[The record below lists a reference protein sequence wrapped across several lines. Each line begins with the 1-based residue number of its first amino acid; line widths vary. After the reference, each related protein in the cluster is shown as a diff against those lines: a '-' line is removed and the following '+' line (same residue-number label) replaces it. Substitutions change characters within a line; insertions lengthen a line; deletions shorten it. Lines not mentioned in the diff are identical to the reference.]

1 MKKTIICS
9 ALAFLGIQANAQVE
23 DVSVTLSP
31 TASYNWFDN
40 NSAIK
45 DGLMIGGRVGF
56 GFGEYF
62 ELRALYEKSVDLKSE
77 IDKLDI
83 KGKDWEEFTKKFQS
97 RNVDVERIG
106 GEMKANI
113 PTGGALAPYVTLG
126 SGVQKLKHDGLKDE
140 QIYLS
145 LGLGTKVN
153 LSDRVVLNLEGK
165 NTAYNLNK
173 ANVLY
178 QEAGKS
184 ELEKAL
190 GDSKDD
196 RMYNWSVLAGLQ
208 FYLGGREPG
217 TLTELDR
224 AYLRKFSGGLSG
236 FKFVVE
242 PGVAQI
248 KFNDDLNLRD
258 TYLVGGTAGFDF
270 NQFIGL
276 RGFYYQATQNEEFK
290 KFDDLA
296 MYGADIVARLNVA
309 RGLTPYLTLGGGYL
323 NAYSSYEGE
332 KPSLVDPSS
341 YFVKGGLGLNVPLGQ
356 YLDVFGAANLLYT
369 TNIKDANNLKNIQAP
384 SELKQSQMYNVGLR
398 IKLGATANEDAVL
411 ERKLRSDNKVYQDRI
426 DELEA
431 ELRKAYDE
439 NDSDKAVRVIK
450 EKQQIEKGYK
460 NSGKVVLTPQELQE
474 LVENTID
481 EVNEEYSN
489 QKAKQ
494 NQQDVNQ
501 RIDRLERLLLEVN
514 RKDYNNYQGGNL
526 QNSATQ
532 EILNELRQL
541 NNKVDQNSNRI
552 ASLAGVADDNTV
564 VVVPAQNAQPVQQQA
579 QPVQAAP
586 AATNTPAVVTNEEGE
601 TGVVK
606 SMFVNEGISVDAGV
620 IFGGGTSGEIGI
632 RGHYGFTNSNWEF
645 QPSLYVG
652 VAGDGAF
659 GANAN
664 AIYKFNIDRGFI
676 VQPYLGAGLGYN
688 KLDDDSSFGAN
699 LVVGTSFNVLNGK
712 LYVDYT
718 ALNLADF
725 NKISVGYKFGL

>member
-31 TASYNWFDN
+31 IASYNWFDN

-62 ELRALYEKSVDLKSE
+62 ELRGLYEKTVDVKSE

-83 KGKDWEEFTKKFQS
+83 SGADWDKFKAKFTA
-97 RNVDVERIG
+97 RDVEVERIG

-113 PTGGALAPYVTLG
+113 PTSGSLAPYVTLG
-126 SGVQKLKHDGLKDE
+126 SGVQKLKHDDVKDE

-145 LGLGTKVN
+145 LGLGTKIN

-173 ANVLY
+173 ANVLF
-178 QEAGKS
+178 QSADAS
-184 ELEKAL
+184 EFEKL
-190 GDSKDD
+190 IKDSKDE
-196 RMYNWSVLAGLQ
+196 RMYNWAVLAGLQ

-217 TLTELDR
+217 SLTELDR

-270 NQFIGL
+270 NQFVGL
-276 RGFYYQATQNEEFK
+276 RGFYYQATQDEEFK

-309 RGLTPYLTLGGGYL
+309 RGLTPYITLGGGYL
-323 NAYSSYEGE
+323 NAYSTYEGRDAARDIE
-332 KPSLVDPSS
+332 DPSS

-356 YLDVFGAANLLYT
+356 HLDIFGAANLLYT
-369 TNIKDANNLKNIQAP
+369 TATKPQNIQKP

-398 IKLGATANEDAVL
+398 FKLGAPAKEDQVL
-411 ERKLRSDNKVYQDRI
+411 ERKLGAESQVYKDRI
-426 DELEA
+426 AELEA
-431 ELRKAYDE
+431 ELQKAYKD

-450 EKQQIEKGYK
+450 EKQKIEKGYK
-460 NSGKVVLTPQELQE
+460 NTNKVVLTPQELE
-474 LVENTID
+474 DLVEKTID
-481 EVNEEYSN
+481 QVNEKYASPKAKKN
-489 QKAKQ
+489 FGNKAQKADELKK
-494 NQQDVNQ
+494 
-501 RIDRLERLLLEVN
+501 LLLEVN
-514 RKDYNNYQGGNL
+514 RSDYKNYQTSQGVNL

-532 EILNELRQL
+532 EILNELREL
-541 NNKVDQNSNRI
+541 SSKVDRNTNEISK
-552 ASLAGVADDNTV
+552 LAGVASADNTV
-564 VVVPAQNAQPVQQQA
+564 VVPATNT
-579 QPVQAAP
+579 AAP
-586 AATNTPAVVTNEEGE
+586 AVEQGATTPVPAVVNEDGE

-606 SMFVNEGISVDAGV
+606 SLFVNNGISIDAGA
-620 IFGGGTSGEIGI
+620 IFGGGTTGEVGI
-632 RGHYGFTNSNWEF
+632 RGHYGFTNTNWEF

>member
-1 MKKTIICS
+1 M
-9 ALAFLGIQANAQVE
+9 AFLGIQANAQVE

-31 TASYNWFDN
+31 IASYNWFDN

-62 ELRALYEKSVDLKSE
+62 ELRALYEKSVDVKSQ
-77 IDKLDI
+77 IDELDI
-83 KGKDWEEFTKKFQS
+83 QGKDWDKFKEKFEA
-97 RNVDVERIG
+97 RDVDVERIG

-113 PTGGALAPYVTLG
+113 PTGGSLAPYVTLG

-145 LGLGTKVN
+145 LGLGTKIN

-173 ANVLY
+173 TNVLFRP
-178 QEAGKS
+178 ADAS
-184 ELEKAL
+184 EFESLIK
-190 GDSKDD
+190 DSKDD

-236 FKFVVE
+236 FKFVIE

-248 KFNDDLNLRD
+248 KFNDDLNFKD

-270 NQFIGL
+270 NQFVGL
-276 RGFYYQATQNEEFK
+276 RGFYYQATKNEEFK
-290 KFDDLA
+290 QFDDLA

-309 RGLTPYLTLGGGYL
+309 RGLTPYITLGGGYL

-332 KPSLVDPSS
+332 RPSLVDPSS
-341 YFVKGGLGLNVPLGQ
+341 YFVKGGLGLNVPIGT

-369 TNIKDANNLKNIQAP
+369 TNVNDAEDLKEIQRP

-398 IKLGATANEDAVL
+398 FKLGAPANEDAVL
-411 ERKLRSDNKVYQDRI
+411 ERKLNSDKQVYKDRI
-426 DELEA
+426 SELEA
-431 ELRKAYDE
+431 ELQRAYKE

-450 EKQQIEKGYK
+450 EKQELEKGYQ
-460 NSGKVVLTPQELQE
+460 NGDRVVLTPKELEE
-474 LVENTID
+474 LVSKTID
-481 EVNEEYSN
+481 EVNEEYTN
-489 QKAKQ
+489 QKSRKESG
-494 NQQDVNQ
+494 DVNQ

-514 RKDYNNYQGGNL
+514 RNDYNNYQGGNL
-526 QNSATQ
+526 QNNATQ
-532 EILNELRQL
+532 EILNELRDL
-541 NNKVDQNSNRI
+541 NSKVDRNSDKI
-552 ASLAGVADDNTV
+552 SMLAGTGTDDNTV
-564 VVVPAQNAQPVQQQA
+564 VVAPSQPATVAPAGQA
-579 QPVQAAP
+579 QVVQGQ
-586 AATNTPAVVTNEEGE
+586 TTPSVVITEEGE

-606 SMFVNEGISVDAGV
+606 SMFVNEGISIDVAP
-620 IFGGGTSGEIGI
+620 IFGSGTSAAIGI
-632 RGHYGFTNSNWEF
+632 RGHYGFTNSNWEI
-645 QPSLYVG
+645 QPNLYVG
-652 VAGDGAF
+652 VVGKGSF

-664 AIYKFNIDRGFI
+664 AIYKFNIDKGFI

-688 KLDDDSSFGAN
+688 KLDDKSKFGAN
-699 LVVGTSFNVLNGK
+699 LVVGTSFNVLDGK

-725 NKISVGYKFGL
+725 NKVSIGYKFGL

>member
-276 RGFYYQATQNEEFK
+276 RGFYYNPQNE
-290 KFDDLA
+290 
-296 MYGADIVARLNVA
+296 MY
-309 RGLTPYLTLGGGYL
+309 T
-323 NAYSSYEGE
+323 
-332 KPSLVDPSS
+332 
-341 YFVKGGLGLNVPLGQ
+341 
-356 YLDVFGAANLLYT
+356 
-369 TNIKDANNLKNIQAP
+369 NLKR
-384 SELKQSQMYNVGLR
+384 NVHF
-398 IKLGATANEDAVL
+398 
-411 ERKLRSDNKVYQDRI
+411 
-426 DELEA
+426 
-431 ELRKAYDE
+431 
-439 NDSDKAVRVIK
+439 
-450 EKQQIEKGYK
+450 
-460 NSGKVVLTPQELQE
+460 
-474 LVENTID
+474 LVGCRH
-481 EVNEEYSN
+481 S
-489 QKAKQ
+489 K
-494 NQQDVNQ
+494 
-501 RIDRLERLLLEVN
+501 
-514 RKDYNNYQGGNL
+514 
-526 QNSATQ
+526 
-532 EILNELRQL
+532 
-541 NNKVDQNSNRI
+541 
-552 ASLAGVADDNTV
+552 
-564 VVVPAQNAQPVQQQA
+564 
-579 QPVQAAP
+579 
-586 AATNTPAVVTNEEGE
+586 
-601 TGVVK
+601 
-606 SMFVNEGISVDAGV
+606 
-620 IFGGGTSGEIGI
+620 
-632 RGHYGFTNSNWEF
+632 
-645 QPSLYVG
+645 
-652 VAGDGAF
+652 
-659 GANAN
+659 
-664 AIYKFNIDRGFI
+664 
-676 VQPYLGAGLGYN
+676 
-688 KLDDDSSFGAN
+688 
-699 LVVGTSFNVLNGK
+699 
-712 LYVDYT
+712 
-718 ALNLADF
+718 
-725 NKISVGYKFGL
+725 

>member
-31 TASYNWFDN
+31 IASYNWFDN

-62 ELRALYEKSVDLKSE
+62 ELRALYEKSVDVKSQ
-77 IDKLDI
+77 IDELDI
-83 KGKDWEEFTKKFQS
+83 QGKDWDKFKEKFEA
-97 RNVDVERIG
+97 RDVDVERIG

-113 PTGGALAPYVTLG
+113 PTGGSLAPYVTLG

-145 LGLGTKVN
+145 LGLGTKIN

-173 ANVLY
+173 TNVLFRP
-178 QEAGKS
+178 ADAS
-184 ELEKAL
+184 EFESLIK
-190 GDSKDD
+190 DSKDD

-236 FKFVVE
+236 FKFVIE

-248 KFNDDLNLRD
+248 KFNDDLNFKD

-270 NQFIGL
+270 NQFVGL
-276 RGFYYQATQNEEFK
+276 RGFYYQATKNEEFK
-290 KFDDLA
+290 QFDDLA

-309 RGLTPYLTLGGGYL
+309 RGLTPYITLGGGYL

-332 KPSLVDPSS
+332 RPSLVDPSS
-341 YFVKGGLGLNVPLGQ
+341 YFVKGGLGLNVPIGT

-369 TNIKDANNLKNIQAP
+369 TNVNDAEDLKEIQRP

-398 IKLGATANEDAVL
+398 FKLGAPANEDAVL
-411 ERKLRSDNKVYQDRI
+411 ERKLNSDKQVYKDRI
-426 DELEA
+426 SELEA
-431 ELRKAYDE
+431 ELQRAYKE

-450 EKQQIEKGYK
+450 EKQELEKGYQ
-460 NSGKVVLTPQELQE
+460 NGDRVVLTPKELEE
-474 LVENTID
+474 LVSKTID
-481 EVNEEYSN
+481 EVNEEYTN
-489 QKAKQ
+489 QKSRKESG
-494 NQQDVNQ
+494 DVNQ

-514 RKDYNNYQGGNL
+514 RNDYNNYQGGNL
-526 QNSATQ
+526 QNNATQ
-532 EILNELRQL
+532 EILNELRDL
-541 NNKVDQNSNRI
+541 NSKVDRNSDKI
-552 ASLAGVADDNTV
+552 SMLAGTGTDDNTV
-564 VVVPAQNAQPVQQQA
+564 VVAPSQPATVAPAGQA
-579 QPVQAAP
+579 QVVQGQ
-586 AATNTPAVVTNEEGE
+586 TTTPQVVTNEEGE

-606 SMFVNEGISVDAGV
+606 SMFVNEGISIDLAP
-620 IFGGGTSGEIGI
+620 IFGGGTSGAIGI
-632 RGHYGFTNSNWEF
+632 RGHYGFTNSNWEI
-645 QPSLYVG
+645 QPNLYVG
-652 VAGDGAF
+652 VAGKGSF

-699 LVVGTSFNVLNGK
+699 LVVGTSFNVLDGK

>member
-83 KGKDWEEFTKKFQS
+83 KGEDWKKFTEKFES

-165 NTAYNLNK
+165 NTAYNLNR
-173 ANVLY
+173 ANVLF

-190 GDSKDD
+190 GDSRDD

-309 RGLTPYLTLGGGYL
+309 RGLTPYITLGGGYL

-332 KPSLVDPSS
+332 RPSLVDPSS
-341 YFVKGGLGLNVPLGQ
+341 YFVKGGLGLNVPIGT

-369 TNIKDANNLKNIQAP
+369 TNVNDAEGLKEIQRP

-398 IKLGATANEDAVL
+398 FKLGAPANEDAIL
-411 ERKLRSDNKVYQDRI
+411 ERKLNSDKQVYKDRI
-426 DELEA
+426 SELEA
-431 ELRKAYDE
+431 ELQRAYKE

-450 EKQQIEKGYK
+450 EKQELEKGYQ
-460 NSGKVVLTPQELQE
+460 NGDRVVLTPKELGE
-474 LVENTID
+474 LVSKTID
-481 EVNEEYSN
+481 EVNEEYTN
-489 QKAKQ
+489 QKSRKESG
-494 NQQDVNQ
+494 DVNQ

-514 RKDYNNYQGGNL
+514 RNDYNNYQGGNL
-526 QNSATQ
+526 QNNATQ
-532 EILNELRQL
+532 EILNELRDL
-541 NNKVDQNSNRI
+541 NSKVDRNSDKI
-552 ASLAGVADDNTV
+552 SMLAGTGTDDNTV
-564 VVVPAQNAQPVQQQA
+564 VVAPSQPATVAPAGQA
-579 QPVQAAP
+579 QVVQGQ
-586 AATNTPAVVTNEEGE
+586 TTTPQVVTNEEGE

-606 SMFVNEGISVDAGV
+606 SMFVNEGISIDLAP
-620 IFGGGTSGEIGI
+620 IFGGGTSGAIGI
-632 RGHYGFTNSNWEF
+632 RGHYGFTNSNWEI
-645 QPSLYVG
+645 QPNLYVG
-652 VAGDGAF
+652 VAGKGSF

-699 LVVGTSFNVLNGK
+699 LVVGTSFNVLDGK

>member
-31 TASYNWFDN
+31 IASYNWFDN

-62 ELRALYEKSVDLKSE
+62 ELRALYEKSVDVKSQ
-77 IDKLDI
+77 IDELDI
-83 KGKDWEEFTKKFQS
+83 QGKDWDKFKEKFEA
-97 RNVDVERIG
+97 RDVDVERIG

-113 PTGGALAPYVTLG
+113 PTGGSLAPYVTLG

-145 LGLGTKVN
+145 LGLGTKIN

-173 ANVLY
+173 TNVLFRP
-178 QEAGKS
+178 ADAS
-184 ELEKAL
+184 EFESLIK
-190 GDSKDD
+190 DSKDD

-236 FKFVVE
+236 FKFVIE

-248 KFNDDLNLRD
+248 KFNDDLNFKD

-270 NQFIGL
+270 NQFVGL
-276 RGFYYQATQNEEFK
+276 RGFYYQATKNEEFK
-290 KFDDLA
+290 QFDDLA

-309 RGLTPYLTLGGGYL
+309 RGLTPYITLGGGYL

-332 KPSLVDPSS
+332 RPSLVDPSS
-341 YFVKGGLGLNVPLGQ
+341 YFVKGGLGLNVPIGT

-369 TNIKDANNLKNIQAP
+369 TNVNDAEDLKEIQRP

-398 IKLGATANEDAVL
+398 FKLGAPANEDAVL
-411 ERKLRSDNKVYQDRI
+411 ERKLNSDKQVYKDRI
-426 DELEA
+426 SELEA
-431 ELRKAYDE
+431 ELQRAYKE

-450 EKQQIEKGYK
+450 EKQELEKGYQ
-460 NSGKVVLTPQELQE
+460 NGDRVVLTPKELEE
-474 LVENTID
+474 LVSKTID
-481 EVNEEYSN
+481 EVNEEYTN
-489 QKAKQ
+489 QKSRKESG
-494 NQQDVNQ
+494 DVNQ

-514 RKDYNNYQGGNL
+514 RNDYNNYQGGNL
-526 QNSATQ
+526 QNNATQ
-532 EILNELRQL
+532 EILNELRDL
-541 NNKVDQNSNRI
+541 NSKVDRNSDKI
-552 ASLAGVADDNTV
+552 SMLAGTGTDDNTV
-564 VVVPAQNAQPVQQQA
+564 VVAPSQPATVAPAGQA
-579 QPVQAAP
+579 QVVQGQ
-586 AATNTPAVVTNEEGE
+586 TTPSVVITEEGE

-606 SMFVNEGISVDAGV
+606 SMFVNEGISIDVAP
-620 IFGGGTSGEIGI
+620 IFGSGTSAAIGI
-632 RGHYGFTNSNWEF
+632 RGHYGFTNSNWEI
-645 QPSLYVG
+645 QPNLYVG
-652 VAGDGAF
+652 VVGKGSF

-664 AIYKFNIDRGFI
+664 AIYKFNIDKGFI

-688 KLDDDSSFGAN
+688 KLDDKSKFGAN
-699 LVVGTSFNVLNGK
+699 LVVGTSFNVLDGK

-725 NKISVGYKFGL
+725 NKVSIGYKFGL